1 MSETEDI
8 INQYLRS
15 IQKGYGNDPNRH
27 HEIYSQT
34 LHYRNNYREEVL
46 FPFFERLSLEPQ
58 KPYAFLDAGSGTG
71 EYADIVYSYFN
82 NYRVKVVNI
91 DVNENALRL
100 NQGISV
106 IADMHHLPISDQSI
120 DVINAKDTLP
130 HIRDKMRTY
139 SEWRRVIK
147 ENGWLLV
154 ASAETSHQ
162 YICRVYEPETIS
174 LSEGDDYIPRHGFF
188 YDREKK
194 REFRELRSTNEFDFF
209 KYRSIFEK
217 AGKIVSL
224 PYYRTKLYSEL
235 KALEDH
241 GFECIDR
248 RIWNQGREVDWYL
261 GGFTSRFIIIAR
273 ASTKK

>member
-1 MSETEDI
+1 MSETDII

-15 IQKGYGNDPNRH
+15 IQQGYGNDPYRH

-46 FPFFERLSLEPQ
+46 LPFFKRLSFDTQ
-58 KPYAFLDAGSGTG
+58 QSYTFLDAGSGTG

-82 NYRVKVVNI
+82 NYRVGVINV
-91 DVNENALRL
+91 DVNTEALRL
-100 NQGISV
+100 NQGV
-106 IADMHHLPISDQSI
+106 CAVADMHHLPISAQSV

-130 HIRDKMRTY
+130 HIRDKMLTY

-147 ENGWLLV
+147 DNGWLLV

-162 YICRVYEPETIS
+162 CICRVYEPEIITITDGK
-174 LSEGDDYIPRHGFF
+174 EYIPRRGFF
-188 YDREKK
+188 YDRNKK
-194 REFRELRSTNEFDFF
+194 REYKELSSNNEYDFF
-209 KYRSIFEK
+209 KYRSMFEK

-224 PYYRTKLYSEL
+224 PYYRTKLTSEL
-235 KALEDH
+235 KALEEH
-241 GFECIDR
+241 GFECIEK
-248 RIWNQGREVDWYL
+248 RIWNQGNEMDWYL

-273 ASTKK
+273 ATSKK